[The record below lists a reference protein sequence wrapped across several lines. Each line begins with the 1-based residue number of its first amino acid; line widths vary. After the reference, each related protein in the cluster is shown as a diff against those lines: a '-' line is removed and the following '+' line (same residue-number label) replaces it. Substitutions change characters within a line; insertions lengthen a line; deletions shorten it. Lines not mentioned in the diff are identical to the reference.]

1 MKSLQKI
8 TQEISEITLE
18 IEEKYPE
25 LYRNLTEMPVTLSIP
40 SKNEDTVTTKELSS
54 YLDTLKTVLKEKI
67 ALHQKKTIIN

>member
-25 LYRNLTEMPVTLSIP
+25 LYRDLIEMPVTLSIP
-40 SKNEDTVTTKELSS
+40 SKNEDTVTTKDLSA
-54 YLDTLKTVLKEKI
+54 YLDTLKITLQKEIELHLKK
-67 ALHQKKTIIN
+67 

>member
-25 LYRNLTEMPVTLSIP
+25 LYRDLTEMPITLSVP
-40 SKNEDTVTTKELSS
+40 PKNEETLTTRELSD
-54 YLDTLKTVLKEKI
+54 YLNTLKNLLQKEI
-67 ALHQKKTIIN
+67 GLRSKKQ